1 MSDGQRKPTRIET
14 TAKRR
19 QQILEA
25 AIMCFLETG
34 YHQTGVRDIANR
46 AGVSLGNLYNHF
58 PGKHDVLVEIAALE
72 RAELAPFIDG
82 LAQPRAPMKLLE
94 NFVKAYAKYLAVP
107 ENVILGLEIT
117 SEAIRKP
124 DIARLFLA
132 NRNALVVALAK
143 VLERGT
149 DAGEMRGQL
158 APDETAQMIVEL
170 IEGSAYRSV
179 LDKVPMRHLRSSLLD
194 FILAAV
200 RSD

>member
-14 TAKRR
+14 AAKRR

-94 NFVKAYAKYLAVP
+94 NFVKSYAKYLAVP

-149 DAGEMRGQL
+149 NAGEMRGQL
-158 APDETAQMIVEL
+158 APDDTAQMIVEL

-200 RSD
+200 RPD

>member
-72 RAELAPFIDG
+72 RAELAPYIDG

-179 LDKVPMRHLRSSLLD
+179 LDKVPMRHLQSSLLD

-200 RSD
+200 RPD

>member
-1 MSDGQRKPTRIET
+1 MSDGPRKPTRIET

-72 RAELAPFIDG
+72 RAELVPFIDG
-82 LAQPRAPMKLLE
+82 LGQPRAPMTLLE

-124 DIARLFLA
+124 DIARLFLD
-132 NRNALVVALAK
+132 NRNALVTALTK

-149 DAGEMRGQL
+149 HAGDMRSQL
-158 APDETAQMIVEL
+158 APNETAQMIVEL

-179 LDKVPMRHLRSSLLD
+179 LDNVPMRQLRGSLLD

-200 RSD
+200 RPV

>member
-72 RAELAPFIDG
+72 RTELAPFIDG

-149 DAGEMRGQL
+149 NAGEMRGQL
-158 APDETAQMIVEL
+158 APDDTAQMIVEL

-200 RSD
+200 RPD